1 VRVAT
6 LTPQVDDEGRM
17 LVSISVFARRFDDL
31 SEFQDA
37 LEATGA
43 FTDVLSRQLG
53 QEEDGS
59 LRAEIQGYYSGPA
72 TPAAATPAAA
82 SEPAK
87 SVPPS
92 PGSGVTGATDGGAR

>member
-1 VRVAT
+1 VA
-6 LTPQVDDEGRM
+6 
-17 LVSISVFARRFDDL
+17 ISVFARRFDDL

-59 LRAEIQGYYSGPA
+59 LRAEIQGYYAGPA
-72 TPAAATPAAA
+72 QPAAATPASS

-87 SVPPS
+87 PESDPPQTGGPS
-92 PGSGVTGATDGGAR
+92 TSSRAPRAASSGGGAR